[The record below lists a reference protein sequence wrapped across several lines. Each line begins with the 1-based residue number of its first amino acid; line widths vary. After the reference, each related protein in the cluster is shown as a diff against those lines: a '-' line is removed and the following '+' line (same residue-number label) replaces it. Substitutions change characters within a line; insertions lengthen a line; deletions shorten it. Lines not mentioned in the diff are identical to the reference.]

1 MGADKDCVAETE
13 GVAFEEMLSSSSRP
27 AAAAAASNNFF
38 SSSDIPFLLLLGAGV
53 VRADAEEDDRPI
65 RWPVKDEMRV
75 SGRRKSKFTEGN

>member
-38 SSSDIPFLLLLGAGV
+38 SSSDIPVLSSTWCRSGARRCGGGRLANPMAGDGRDEGV
-53 VRADAEEDDRPI
+53 CVNK
-65 RWPVKDEMRV
+65 VKV
-75 SGRRKSKFTEGN
+75 H